1 MATEG
6 QTNEKTQEDLFEEI
20 MAAKQAGKSYD
31 KLVNEATISDA
42 PVEENDEPNDEGTPP
57 AEEPEAIV
65 TSPVEEVKE
74 ETTPAKAEDKLATT
88 VVVSD
93 DWEASLPDEVKEKVK
108 ALREERNQLEH
119 RVKSELGRLP
129 FLQRKVDELSRQRSE
144 PQTKPVKEQPAAT
157 KTSTKFDEKIAEAR
171 AVDPALA
178 DLLVAL
184 KEEIENPLREEFST
198 KVKQTEELVLG
209 RDMEQHWHNEKAR
222 LLQMVPQADD
232 VFKHP
237 LWKEW
242 KENVATES
250 MRNLT
255 NSVNADDMVVA
266 LEVFSKYV
274 AVVQPEL
281 VTPPAETTKAT
292 TGVVDTTAAD
302 KVAAERARKLAG
314 TPKATT
320 ATTPKASTVDLE
332 DPEALFNHITGKIA
346 KGESYKV

>member
-42 PVEENDEPNDEGTPP
+42 PVEEADDTPKDEETPPVEVPEVPVTPP
-57 AEEPEAIV
+57 AEE
-65 TSPVEEVKE
+65 VKE
-74 ETTPAKAEDKLATT
+74 EVAPAKPEDKLA
-88 VVVSD
+88 VPN

-108 ALREERNQLEH
+108 QLREEKEQLEH

-144 PQTKPVKEQPAAT
+144 PQTKPVKKEEPAAT

-281 VTPPAETTKAT
+281 VTPPAETTKTT

-332 DPEALFNHITGKIA
+332 DPVALFNHITGKIA